1 MWTSRYRFNNF
12 LTFDL
17 NFSFV
22 KSLRSLATLILL
34 SHTCLFFSMI
44 TSLFALIRV
53 LWLSLLITISCTMV
67 AKLQDYDCNTFA
79 FVYALPLE
87 VDAKLGPKVNDGID
101 VRSFIN
107 SCIVRR
113 VDA

>member
-1 MWTSRYRFNNF
+1 
-12 LTFDL
+12 
-17 NFSFV
+17 
-22 KSLRSLATLILL
+22 
-34 SHTCLFFSMI
+34 
-44 TSLFALIRV
+44 
-53 LWLSLLITISCTMV
+53 MV